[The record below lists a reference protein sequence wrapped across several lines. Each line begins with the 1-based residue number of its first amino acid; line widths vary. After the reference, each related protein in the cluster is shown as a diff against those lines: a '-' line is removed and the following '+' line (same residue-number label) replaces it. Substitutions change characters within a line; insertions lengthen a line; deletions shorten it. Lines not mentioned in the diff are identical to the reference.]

1 MKRSVNLILLILSG
15 MLLLSTVCC
24 CGPRAPKRDFTT
36 EVLLLD
42 ETVFPTKTT
51 AGPITSNPDR
61 HGARESLGRSIYHPS
76 GLAGHDIYRYTSA
89 RGAAREFE
97 RQMDLSFRGGD
108 WTVPAEIAYQSP
120 TADQFYLACGTSG
133 NIPMC
138 RVIAQYEEYFVRL
151 NVHMRPTFMTYAD
164 LESVLQAMDDRM
176 TYYLAGGDQ

>member
-1 MKRSVNLILLILSG
+1 MKRRVDFRLLILGG
-15 MLLLSTVCC
+15 MLLLSALCC
-24 CGPRAPKRDFTT
+24 CRPQAPKRDFPT

-42 ETVFPTKTT
+42 ETAFPAKTT

-97 RQMDLSFRGGD
+97 RQKDLSFRGGE
-108 WTVPAEIAYQSP
+108 WTVPTEITYQSP
-120 TADQFYLACGTSG
+120 TADQCYLACGTSG

-138 RVIAQYEEYFVRL
+138 RVIARYEEYFVRL
-151 NVHMRPTFMTYAD
+151 NVHMRPSFMTYAD

-176 TYYLAGGDQ
+176 AYYLAGGDQ